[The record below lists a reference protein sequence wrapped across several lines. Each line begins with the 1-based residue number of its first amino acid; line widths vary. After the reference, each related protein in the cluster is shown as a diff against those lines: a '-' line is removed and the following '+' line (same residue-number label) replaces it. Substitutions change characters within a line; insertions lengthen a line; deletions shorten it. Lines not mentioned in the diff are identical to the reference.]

1 MWRGVCANGWGFRR
15 RTPFLTR
22 PISSVRRIQ
31 QNLVAKA
38 ERRLLNW
45 LCQRLPQRVMP
56 DHLTAL
62 GIVGAT
68 LVLAGYAASAI
79 SPWWLWLAVGG
90 YLIHWFGDSLDGSL
104 ARYRAIERPRYGY
117 FLDHSADGI
126 GNLFIVGGLGLSPF
140 VRLDVALIGL
150 CGYYLMSIHAFL
162 AARVLG
168 ELKLS
173 YVAAG
178 PTELRL
184 LLIAMTIAMFAFG
197 HDVPGV
203 GVFSAFDLFVGA
215 VGIALI
221 LLFVVQTGL
230 TARRLARMGE

>member
-1 MWRGVCANGWGFRR
+1 M
-15 RTPFLTR
+15 TQTR
-22 PISSVRRIQ
+22 SSIRRIQ
-31 QNLVAKA
+31 ENLLAKA
-38 ERRLLNW
+38 ERRLLTW
-45 LCQRLPQRVMP
+45 LCRRLPERVMP

-68 LVLAGYAASAI
+68 LVLAGYAASGL
-79 SPWWLWLAVGG
+79 SSWWLWLAVAG
-90 YLIHWFGDSLDGSL
+90 YVIHWFGDSLDGSL

-184 LLIAMTIAMFAFG
+184 LLIAMTVTMFAFG
-197 HDVPGV
+197 HDVPQV
-203 GVFSAFDLFVGA
+203 GPFSAFDLFVGT

-230 TARRLARMGE
+230 TARRLVRMGE